1 MAKIECEIKFADSDK
16 MKSLFDVL
24 ADNLDLLPDEV
35 VTALQEV
42 CEEGS
47 VAYDID
53 YLRSI
58 CVDPCN
64 VKVYVDAIPT
74 EHVSYGDRINR
85 KVYIN
90 LKPVKADSFWIVDK
104 HGDFVCGWGEKPL
117 IGEQ

>member
-1 MAKIECEIKFADSDK
+1 MAELTCAIKLADTES

-24 ADNLDLLPDEV
+24 ADNLDLLPDDV
-35 VTALQEV
+35 VTALQEF

-47 VAYDID
+47 IVYDVD

-58 CVDPCN
+58 GVDGCN
-64 VKVYVDAIPT
+64 VKVYVNGVDT
-74 EHVSYGDRINR
+74 ERVSYGDRISR

-104 HGDFVCGWGEKPL
+104 HGDFVCGWGDKPL

>member
-58 CVDPCN
+58 GVDGHN
-64 VKVYVDAIPT
+64 VKVYVNGAYTDNVA
-74 EHVSYGDRINR
+74 YGDRISR
-85 KVYIN
+85 KAFIN
-90 LKPVKADSFWIVDK
+90 LKPVKAHSFWIIDK
-104 HGDFVCGWGEKPL
+104 HGEFVCGWGDKPL